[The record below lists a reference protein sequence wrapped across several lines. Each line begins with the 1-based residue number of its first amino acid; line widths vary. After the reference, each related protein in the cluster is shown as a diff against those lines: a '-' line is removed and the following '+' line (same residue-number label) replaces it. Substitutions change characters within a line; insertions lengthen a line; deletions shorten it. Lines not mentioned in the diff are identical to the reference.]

1 MESRVK
7 NKMKDN
13 NGLGYRVIDSEAALA
28 SFVDRLNGEKRIAVD
43 LEADSMY
50 HFREKVCLVQMGI
63 ESEKVVIDPLEV
75 PDLSALRPVF
85 ADPRVQKVLHG
96 ADYDI
101 RSLYRDFR
109 IEVENL
115 FDTQIAC
122 RFLGMK
128 ETGLEPVLHNLF
140 GVALDKRFQKKDW
153 SKRPLPQEMID
164 YAAMDVTHLIPL
176 ARRLEADLRE
186 LGRLEWVREECR
198 LLKEVRYPDPNGEP
212 LFLRFKGA
220 GRLRPRSLAILEGLL
235 RLRVAEAERK
245 DRPPFK
251 VFSNKAILEIAK
263 ARPQSVK
270 RLSMLDVLSEKQ
282 IRMYGEEM
290 VGAVRQGLEIDEAD
304 LPVYPRKR
312 APTVHPKVPERVRAL
327 RLWRDEQAESLALD
341 PALVLSK
348 ALISAIAAR
357 NPKTAAEL
365 AEVEDIRNW
374 QIETFGEAIID
385 VLEKTDAKKPKKKRK
400 RRRRKRKPKPSQN

>member
-1 MESRVK
+1 
-7 NKMKDN
+7 MKDN
-13 NGLGYRVIDSEAALA
+13 NGLGYRVIDTEAGLA
-28 SFVDRLNGEKRIAVD
+28 SFAERLKGEERIAVD

-50 HFREKVCLVQMGI
+50 HFREKVCLVQMGT
-63 ESEKVVIDPLEV
+63 ESEKVVIDPLRV

-85 ADPRVQKVLHG
+85 ADPGVRKVLHG

-109 IEVENL
+109 IEVEHL

-128 ETGLEPVLHNLF
+128 ETGLEPVLHNFF

-153 SKRPLPQEMID
+153 SRRPLPQEMID

-176 ARRLEADLRE
+176 AERLEAELRDR
-186 LGRLEWVREECR
+186 GRLEWVREECR
-198 LLKEVRYPDPNGEP
+198 LLKAVRYPDHDGEP

-220 GRLRPRSLAILEGLL
+220 GRLRPRSLAVLEGLL
-235 RLRVAEAERK
+235 RLRATEAERK

-251 VFSNKAILEIAK
+251 IFSNKAILEIAK
-263 ARPQSVK
+263 SRPLSVK
-270 RLSMLDVLSEKQ
+270 KLSMLGVLSEKQ
-282 IRMYGEEM
+282 IRMYGEGLAA
-290 VGAVRQGLEIDEAD
+290 VVRQGLDTADED

-312 APTVHPKVPERVRAL
+312 APAVPPRAPERVRML
-327 RLWRDEQAESLALD
+327 KLWRDEKAGSLSLD
-341 PALVLSK
+341 PSIVLNK
-348 ALISAIAAR
+348 ALISAIAVR
-357 NPKTAAEL
+357 NPKTRAEL
-365 AEVEDIRNW
+365 AEVEDIRHW
-374 QIETFGEAIID
+374 QIDAFGEAIIE

-400 RRRRKRKPKPSQN
+400 RRRRKRKPGQN

>member
-1 MESRVK
+1 
-7 NKMKDN
+7 MKDN
-13 NGLGYRVIDSEAALA
+13 NGLGYRVIDTEAELA
-28 SFVDRLNGEKRIAVD
+28 SFAERLKGEERIAVD

-50 HFREKVCLVQMGI
+50 HFREKVCLVQMGT
-63 ESEKVVIDPLEV
+63 ESEKVVIDPLRV

-85 ADPRVQKVLHG
+85 ADPGVQKVLHG

-109 IEVENL
+109 IEVEHL

-128 ETGLEPVLHNLF
+128 ETGLEPVLHNQF

-153 SKRPLPQEMID
+153 SRRPLPQEMID

-176 ARRLEADLRE
+176 AERLESELRDR
-186 LGRLEWVREECR
+186 GRLEWVREECR
-198 LLKEVRYPDPNGEP
+198 LLKAVRYPDHDGEP

-220 GRLRPRSLAILEGLL
+220 GRVRPRSLAILEGLL
-235 RLRVAEAERK
+235 RFRATEAERK

-251 VFSNKAILEIAK
+251 IFSNKAILEIAK
-263 ARPQSVK
+263 SRPLSVK
-270 RLSMLDVLSEKQ
+270 KLSMLGVLSEKQ
-282 IRMYGEEM
+282 IRMYGEGLAA
-290 VGAVRQGLEIDEAD
+290 VVRQGLDTPDED

-312 APTVHPKVPERVRAL
+312 APAVHPRVPERVRML
-327 RLWRDEQAESLALD
+327 KLWRDEKAESLSLD
-341 PALVLSK
+341 PSIVLNK
-348 ALISAIAAR
+348 ALISAIAVR
-357 NPKTAAEL
+357 NPQTTAEL
-365 AEVEDIRNW
+365 AEVEEIRNW
-374 QIETFGEAIID
+374 QIEAFGEAIVG

-400 RRRRKRKPKPSQN
+400 RRRRKRKPGQN